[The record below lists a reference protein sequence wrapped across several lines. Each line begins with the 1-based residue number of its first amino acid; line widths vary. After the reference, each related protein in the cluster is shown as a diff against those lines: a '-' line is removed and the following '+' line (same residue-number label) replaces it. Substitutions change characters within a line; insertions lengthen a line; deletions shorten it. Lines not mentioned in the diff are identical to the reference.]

1 MEGADVDVDVDEDVV
16 EEERARLRRVRR
28 VGKGAH
34 VENPEPP
41 ILLLIG
47 EHLTRSDNDG
57 VFEMREV
64 SKRGVKHGRHIGRGI
79 GKKDE
84 SERWRMLLL
93 AGQGLG
99 TFSEARGGTRT
110 RRGGCGEVR
119 LSSPPMGRESPP
131 TWLDYRRAT
140 GGFGWRGSEGEGPGA
155 WVC

>member
-34 VENPEPP
+34 VPETEPP

-84 SERWRMLLL
+84 RERWRMLW
-93 AGQGLG
+93 LG
-99 TFSEARGGTRT
+99 TFFRGEGRELGGTRSL
-110 RRGGCGEVR
+110 GGEAVVR
-119 LSSPPMGRESPP
+119 
-131 TWLDYRRAT
+131 
-140 GGFGWRGSEGEGPGA
+140 
-155 WVC
+155 

>member
-34 VENPEPP
+34 VENPEVP

-64 SKRGVKHGRHIGRGI
+64 SATKRGVKHGRHGI

-84 SERWRMLLL
+84 SERWRMLWL
-93 AGQGLG
+93 AGQGRAG
-99 TFSEARGGTRT
+99 DFSD
-110 RRGGCGEVR
+110 VR
-119 LSSPPMGRESPP
+119 
-131 TWLDYRRAT
+131 
-140 GGFGWRGSEGEGPGA
+140 GEGRL
-155 WVC
+155 W